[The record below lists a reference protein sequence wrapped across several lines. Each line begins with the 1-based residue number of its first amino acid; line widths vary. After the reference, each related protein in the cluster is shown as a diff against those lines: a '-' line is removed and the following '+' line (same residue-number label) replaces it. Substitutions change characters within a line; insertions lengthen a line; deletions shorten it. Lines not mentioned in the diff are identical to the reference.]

1 MRLSLP
7 SPVLEALARLN
18 ARGHAAYAVGGCVR
32 DLLRGMTP
40 HDYDIC
46 VSCPPEET
54 HACFAGER
62 VVDTGVQHGTVTVI
76 LAGMPLEI
84 TTFRTDGAYRDGRH
98 PDSVRFTPDVR
109 QDLARRDFTV
119 NAMAYHPEEGVIDLF
134 DGQKDL
140 KNGILRCVGEA
151 EKRLTEDALRILRA
165 LRFAAQLDFEIEENT
180 ARAVHALAERLALVS
195 RERIAEELRRML
207 ISPGAARV
215 SAAFPDV
222 LAAALPQAPAE
233 ALQAGIALLPA
244 LPGGDEVLGLA
255 ALICHCSAEVRAA
268 VLRSL
273 KLPRA
278 LETQAA
284 QLAALADAPFSVP
297 DTGLYLARMGEDQL
311 RRLLAL
317 QRAAGVLSRA
327 EAQQRSCR
335 AADVLAA
342 SLPLK
347 ANALPVHGEDMKA
360 LGLSGP
366 AIGKT
371 LNALHEKVLR
381 GEIAC
386 ERDALMEEAR
396 KLGVES

>member
-1 MRLSLP
+1 
-7 SPVLEALARLN
+7 
-18 ARGHAAYAVGGCVR
+18 
-32 DLLRGMTP
+32 
-40 HDYDIC
+40 
-46 VSCPPEET
+46 
-54 HACFAGER
+54 
-62 VVDTGVQHGTVTVI
+62 
-76 LAGMPLEI
+76 MPLEI
-84 TTFRTDGAYRDGRH
+84 TTFRTDGAYLDGRH

-180 ARAVHALAERLALVS
+180 ARAVHALAERLALGS

-317 QRAAGVLSRA
+317 QQAAGVLSRA

-366 AIGKT
+366 AIGKM

>member
-1 MRLSLP
+1 MNRKHTAATAKRIKRITA
-7 SPVLEALARLN
+7 ALL
-18 ARGHAAYAVGGCVR
+18 
-32 DLLRGMTP
+32 
-40 HDYDIC
+40 
-46 VSCPPEET
+46 
-54 HACFAGER
+54 
-62 VVDTGVQHGTVTVI
+62 GV
-76 LAGMPLEI
+76 
-84 TTFRTDGAYRDGRH
+84 
-98 PDSVRFTPDVR
+98 
-109 QDLARRDFTV
+109 
-119 NAMAYHPEEGVIDLF
+119 AMAAALFGCGPAGSPQQPTGTEE
-134 DGQKDL
+134 
-140 KNGILRCVGEA
+140 
-151 EKRLTEDALRILRA
+151 
-165 LRFAAQLDFEIEENT
+165 
-180 ARAVHALAERLALVS
+180 
-195 RERIAEELRRML
+195 
-207 ISPGAARV
+207 
-215 SAAFPDV
+215 
-222 LAAALPQAPAE
+222 AALPQAPAE

-255 ALICHCSAEVRAA
+255 ALICRCSAEARAA

-381 GEIAC
+381 DITDFIPSLGWRVNGLDYSPIRGPEGNI
-386 ERDALMEEAR
+386 EFLMDLVRCDKVTKNSGQYSIDVTISRAYDNFFKSLKEG
-396 KLGVES
+396 L